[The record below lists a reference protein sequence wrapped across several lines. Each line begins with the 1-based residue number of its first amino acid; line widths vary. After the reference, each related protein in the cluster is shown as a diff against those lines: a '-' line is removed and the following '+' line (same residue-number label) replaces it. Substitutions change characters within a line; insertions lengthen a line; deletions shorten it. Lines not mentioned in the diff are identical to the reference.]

1 MEKTLIKLASALLL
15 LLMTLTACSDSDT
28 PTSPTP
34 PAQANCPFTI
44 STTTFSLSGAGASA
58 TLSVNTGSGCS
69 WTVQNNS
76 QSFVTVSGNSSQT
89 GSGTVS
95 FTVSENLGDTRT
107 GSLTI
112 AGQNIVINQAAGDPL
127 FGNWRG
133 TIAKG
138 FGMPR
143 GAAGISRM
151 DRHLPSHVA
160 VDYRVGDLDPVAA
173 GLQPGDSDHLQRQ
186 QHLARR
192 ADRHA
197 VYLRRYADQRSTV
210 ALGDL
215 LWWGMHGHV
224 ERIAAIMLRNA

>member
-138 FGMPR
+138 AGCP
-143 GAAGISRM
+143 AALPASVEWTGTFRRTSLSTTELVISIPSLLVFNQVIPITFNGSNISLGVQIDTLYTFVATLTS
-151 DRHLPSHVA
+151 DRRSLS
-160 VDYRVGDLDPVAA
+160 GTFS
-173 GLQPGDSDHLQRQ
+173 GGGCTGTWNGSRQ
-186 QHLARR
+186 
-192 ADRHA
+192 
-197 VYLRRYADQRSTV
+197 
-210 ALGDL
+210 
-215 LWWGMHGHV
+215 
-224 ERIAAIMLRNA
+224 